1 MLRSNLEEV
10 QLCLTAG
17 ERSEPAGK
25 RFLLTPT
32 PTGSNRM
39 HVGKFDPFEVAQG
52 QAIDAAGAAS
62 RHQTVKH
69 GWTVSPS
76 AYCDTYLRNNY

>member
-52 QAIDAAGAAS
+52 QAIDTAGAAS
-62 RHQTVKH
+62 RTRRLSMVGRFHR
-69 GWTVSPS
+69 PLI
-76 AYCDTYLRNNY
+76 AILI